1 MGLLNGVAALVLAC
15 GAANAAS
22 TEGNACTC
30 AGAVVSG
37 TCYPT
42 LADAIES
49 ATNGDTVLV
58 GGKKVITKEI
68 QFAKD
73 LTIQVFKRKNRQA
86 PWTSTSSCAFR
97 KAVVL

>member
-1 MGLLNGVAALVLAC
+1 MGLLFGVAALVLAC
-15 GAANAAS
+15 GTASAAS

-30 AGAVVSG
+30 SGAVVSG

-58 GGKKVITKEI
+58 GGKKIITEEI

-73 LTIQVFKRKNRQA
+73 LTIQVLKSNSRQA
-86 PWTSTSSCAFR
+86 PWTATSSCAFR
-97 KAVVL
+97 KPVVL